1 MLQPEVTVELGVI
14 KPSLRADLFD
24 FQSQAR
30 FHAVT

>member
-1 MLQPEVTVELGVI
+1 MLQPEVTVELDVM
-14 KPSLRADLFD
+14 KPRWRADLFD